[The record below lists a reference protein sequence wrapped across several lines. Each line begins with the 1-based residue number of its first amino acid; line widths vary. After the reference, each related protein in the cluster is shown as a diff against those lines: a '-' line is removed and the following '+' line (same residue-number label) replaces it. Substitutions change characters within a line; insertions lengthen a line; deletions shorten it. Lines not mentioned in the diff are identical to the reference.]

1 MGKRARKTLAS
12 RSEQRRRFD
21 HSIHPHTRP
30 GTIIVPPDALPPV
43 LRVTCYGP
51 DDIVDKHN
59 VTLDQI
65 RQLRGKHPVMWIDAA
80 GFGDAKLIEDLG
92 QLLSLHHLALEDMVS
107 IPQRSKVEDF
117 PAHLFAVTQIP
128 SYAGDLAT
136 EQLSVFTGK
145 GFVLSWRERPGT
157 CFDIARKRLM
167 VTRGT
172 TRSAGVDYLYYVLL
186 DAVIDSYFPV
196 LEKLGEVFD
205 ELDDRVEVDSDPELI
220 AQMRDIRHDVRQMR
234 RIVWPLRDAIDDLVR
249 SPPEMIGEET
259 LIHFRDC
266 HDHTVQIIDTL
277 ENYRDAGS
285 DLRDY
290 YATSISNRM
299 NETIKVLTIISTIFM
314 PLTFIAG
321 IYGMNFNYSESSLNM
336 PELHWKYGY
345 PFSLLLMAAVAIGQL
360 IYFRRKG
367 WIGRS
372 RRRNDETPGS
382 K

>member
-1 MGKRARKTLAS
+1 MGKRPKKSIAT

-21 HSIHPHTRP
+21 QSIHPHTRP
-30 GTIIVPPDALPPV
+30 GTIIPPSGALAPI

-51 DDIVDKHN
+51 DQIVDKQN
-59 VTLDQI
+59 VTVDQI
-65 RQLRGKHPVMWIDAA
+65 RQLRGKYPVMWIDAA
-80 GFGDAKLIEDLG
+80 GLGDAKLIEELG
-92 QLLSLHHLALEDMVS
+92 ELLGLHHLALEDMVS
-107 IPQRSKVEDF
+107 VPQRSKVEDF
-117 PAHLFAVTQIP
+117 PSHLFAVTQIP
-128 SYAGDLAT
+128 TYNDDLFT
-136 EQLSVFTGK
+136 EQLSIFTGK
-145 GFVLSWRERPGT
+145 GFVLSWRERQGM
-157 CFDIARKRLM
+157 CFDIARKRLQ

-172 TRSAGVDYLYYVLL
+172 TRSAGVDYLFYVLL
-186 DAVIDSYFPV
+186 DAVIDSYFPA

-205 ELDDRVEVDSDPELI
+205 ELDDQVEADSDPVLI
-220 AQMRDIRHDVRQMR
+220 AQMRDIRHDVRQLR

-249 SPPEMIGEET
+249 SPPVMISEET

-266 HDHTVQIIDTL
+266 HDHAVQIMDTL

-321 IYGMNFNYSESSLNM
+321 IYGMNFDYSKSKWNM
-336 PELHWKYGY
+336 PELHGRYGY
-345 PFSLLLMAAVAIGQL
+345 PFSLALMAVVAIGQL

-372 RRRNDETPGS
+372 YRRDREPPT
-382 K
+382 